1 MTKFFSKI
9 WFPVA
14 LVSAVTLQ
22 MGASHRTVEMNDPP
36 IVLCTDAP
44 SDWADTVKYPKGGY
58 KKLWS
63 PEEKASKIQIA
74 DSLLKGGAD
83 GFGEEEVIVKIRP
96 MALDTIFPPDSLMLT
111 DTFRYKFFAA
121 LCDSLSHIWVRDSL
135 IAALDTLNWLKL
147 DSLYAVDSAARV
159 KAAYWAWYA
168 SLDKK
173 ARRKADFEREMP
185 IKQARLDSLK
195 NAKEEQQAIRDSI
208 IENTP
213 RILETYVLKDSM
225 LYQRIVK
232 WTHDRDFH
240 NIHLLSQEDTNYNYR
255 FNDFPFLR
263 EDVNAVWLGVAGS
276 PLQHYDFSQRKSR
289 EGVAFYDALETWTY
303 NPSNL
308 PMYNTKT
315 PYTELSYWGTLLA
328 GDKKESDILHLLTS
342 QNITPALNV
351 TMFYDRYGGNG
362 ILEHEGTRNKTAV
375 VAANYLGKKYLM
387 HAGFIY
393 NMAARTE
400 NGGVR
405 DISMIRDTTIEVR
418 EIAVQLSNA
427 SSMVK
432 KQTVFLDQQIRIPF
446 YFLERWKH
454 RKDIP
459 DDDSDL
465 DLLLE
470 DEELAKAAEEQAP
483 PEDQEDNEEEKKEE
497 SPAEEVPVDDSKITT
512 AFIGHSSEFSVYKRI
527 YQDAL
532 TDAVG
537 KEFYGNVFNYH
548 PTTSYDSLRISRL
561 ENKLFL
567 RLQPWTD
574 ESIVS
579 KLDVGL
585 GHRLMS
591 YYSFDPAYI
600 REPANHPW
608 NALYLYAGVEGQL
621 KQYFLWNAHGKYTF
635 LGDEINDFD
644 LGAEARI
651 NLYPFRRHKGSPLS
665 IYARFNT
672 TLDEPEY
679 YLQHLYTNHYR
690 WDNDFTKI
698 STTTVEGGI
707 DIPLWHLGAH
717 VAYNLLAGNIW
728 YDNTGFARQNA
739 EAMSVLSGSLYKNF
753 ILGPI
758 HLDHR
763 VLAQLSSKPDVIPL
777 PLLAANARYYI
788 QFPVGTAKAMTM
800 QLGVNAWYNTKWY
813 LPAYNPV
820 LGVFHNQEEREYGN
834 YPVGDVFVNMQ
845 WKRAC
850 VFVKYENA
858 GMTLFDHNDYFSADR
873 YIRTTS
879 AVKFGLY
886 WPFYTQ
892 PGKGAAPREGGGGG
906 GGRSGGP
913 GGGEGRSSGLGGG
926 RGNAQGPSG
935 ASGTPGRS
943 AGSIDSSQKAV
954 RM

>member
-1 MTKFFSKI
+1 MKNFWAEILVPATIAGLTLAST
-9 WFPVA
+9 VGVETTRAVRLA
-14 LVSAVTLQ
+14 LPLRDSVVRSDTL
-22 MGASHRTVEMNDPP
+22 PP
-36 IVLCTDAP
+36 
-44 SDWADTVKYPKGGY
+44 K
-58 KKLWS
+58 
-63 PEEKASKIQIA
+63 
-74 DSLLKGGAD
+74 DSLKPPKDSLSD
-83 GFGEEEVIVKIRP
+83 EFDLFGEAPEDTTPKIYAR
-96 MALDTIFPPDSLMLT
+96 DTMKVPDSLKLT
-111 DTFRYKFFAA
+111 DPFLYEWYIAVKDSFTHR
-121 LCDSLSHIWVRDSL
+121 LVVDSLK
-135 IAALDTLNWLKL
+135 AGGDTLLWPRI
-147 DSLYAVDSAARV
+147 DSLYLADSTLQAKLAWERKWASMTKKERKKWTYENVDLPRI
-159 KAAYWAWYA
+159 
-168 SLDKK
+168 
-173 ARRKADFEREMP
+173 RREQDSIFQRK
-185 IKQARLDSLK
+185 DSL
-195 NAKEEQQAIRDSI
+195 QHIRDSI

-454 RKDIP
+454 RNDIP

-644 LGAEARI
+644 LGAEAKI

-672 TLDEPEY
+672 SLDEPEY

-707 DIPLWHLGAH
+707 DIPLWHLGAR

-728 YDNTGFARQNA
+728 YDNTCFARQNA

>member
-1 MTKFFSKI
+1 MMRFISKI
-9 WFPVA
+9 WFPAA

-36 IVLCTDAP
+36 IEICMDAP
-44 SDWADTVKYPKGGY
+44 SDWADTVKYSRTGY

-63 PEEKASKIQIA
+63 AEEKASKVQIA
-74 DSLLKGGAD
+74 DSLLGGGSD

-96 MALDTIFPPDSLMLT
+96 EALDTIVPPDSLLLT
-111 DTFRYKFFAA
+111 DTFRYRYFAA

-147 DSLYAVDSAARV
+147 DSLYAVDSAARA
-159 KAAYWAWYA
+159 KAAYWAWYY
-168 SLDKK
+168 SLDRK
-173 ARRKADFEREMP
+173 ARRKADIEREMP

-195 NAKEEQQAIRDSI
+195 NAKEEQQAVKDSI
-208 IENTP
+208 IQNTP
-213 RILETYVLKDSM
+213 RILETYVFKDSM
-225 LYQRIVK
+225 LYQRILK
-232 WTHDRDFH
+232 WTHERDFH
-240 NIHLLSQEDTNYNYR
+240 NISLLSQEDTNYNYR
-255 FNDFPFLR
+255 FNDYPFLR
-263 EDVNAVWLGVAGS
+263 KDVNATWLGVAGS
-276 PLQHYDFSQRKSR
+276 PLQHYDYSLRKSQ
-289 EGVAFYDALETWTY
+289 EGVAFYDALETWSY

-342 QNITPALNV
+342 QNITPSLNV

-362 ILEHEGTRNKTAV
+362 ILEIEGTKNKTAV

-393 NMAARTE
+393 NMAARNE

-405 DISMIRDTTIEVR
+405 DIGLIRDTTIEVR
-418 EIAVQLSNA
+418 EIAVQLSNT
-427 SSMVK
+427 SSQVK

-446 YFLERWKH
+446 YFIERWKH
-454 RKDIP
+454 RKDII
-459 DDDSDL
+459 DDSDL
-465 DLLLE
+465 DMLLLE
-470 DEELAKAAEEQAP
+470 EDEDQAAPKEEKVKARDGSEDEAEEEEEEEEDGEADAP
-483 PEDQEDNEEEKKEE
+483 PADT
-497 SPAEEVPVDDSKITT
+497 VRIDDSKITT
-512 AFIGHSSEFSVYKRI
+512 AFIGHSSEFSVYKRV
-527 YQDAL
+527 YRDQLSDA
-532 TDAVG
+532 TA
-537 KEFYGNVFNYH
+537 KAFYDNVFNYH
-548 PTTSYDSLRISRL
+548 PSTSYDSLRIMRL

-567 RLQPWTD
+567 RLQPFTD

-585 GHRLMS
+585 GHRLMR
-591 YYSFDPAYI
+591 YYTFDPTYLK
-600 REPANHPW
+600 EPSNHPW

-621 KQYFLWNAHGKYTF
+621 KQYFLWNAHGRYVF

-651 NLYPFRRHKGSPLS
+651 NLYPFRRHRGSPVS
-665 IYARFNT
+665 ITASFNT
-672 TLDEPEY
+672 KLDEPEY

-690 WDNDFTKI
+690 WNNDFTKI
-698 STTTVEGGI
+698 STTSVEGGV
-707 DIPLWHLGAH
+707 DVPLWQLGAR

-728 YDNTGFARQNA
+728 YDNAGIARQNA
-739 EAMSVLSGSLYKNF
+739 EAMSILSGSFYKNF
-753 ILGPI
+753 VLGPV

-763 VLAQLSSKPDVIPL
+763 VLVQLSSKPDVIPL
-777 PLLAANARYYI
+777 PLVAANVRYYL
-788 QFPVGTAKAMTM
+788 QFPIGSAKAMTM

-813 LPAYNPV
+813 LPAWNPA

-834 YPVGDVFVNMQ
+834 YPVGDLFVNMQ

-873 YIRTTS
+873 YIRTTR

-892 PGKGAAPREGGGGG
+892 PGKTTGGGQGSDHG
-906 GGRSGGP
+906 SA
-913 GGGEGRSSGLGGG
+913 SSSRL
-926 RGNAQGPSG
+926 
-935 ASGTPGRS
+935 
-943 AGSIDSSQKAV
+943 
-954 RM
+954 

>member
-1 MTKFFSKI
+1 MTNFFSKI

-14 LVSAVTLQ
+14 VVSAVTLQ

-36 IVLCTDAP
+36 IVICTDAP
-44 SDWADTVKYPKGGY
+44 SDWADTVKYSRTGY
-58 KKLWS
+58 KRLWS
-63 PEEKASKIQIA
+63 AEEKASKIQIA

-83 GFGEEEVIVKIRP
+83 GFGDEEAIVKIRP
-96 MALDTIFPPDSLMLT
+96 EALDTIVPPDSLLLT
-111 DTFRYKFFAA
+111 DTFRYRFFAA

-135 IAALDTLNWLKL
+135 IAALDTLNWTKL
-147 DSLYAVDSAARV
+147 DSVYAVDSAARA

-168 SLDKK
+168 TLDRK

-195 NAKEEQQAIRDSI
+195 NAKEEQQAIKDSI

-213 RILETYVLKDSM
+213 RILETYILKDSM

-232 WTHDRDFH
+232 WTHERDFH
-240 NIHLLSQEDTNYNYR
+240 NIRLLSQEDTNFNYR

-263 EDVNAVWLGVAGS
+263 KDVNAVWLGVAGS
-276 PLQHYDFSQRKSR
+276 PLQHYDYSQRKSR

-303 NPSNL
+303 DPANL

-342 QNITPALNV
+342 QNITPALNL
-351 TMFYDRYGGNG
+351 TLFYDRYGGNG
-362 ILEHEGTRNKTAV
+362 ILEGEGTRNKTAV
-375 VAANYLGKKYLM
+375 VETNYLGKKYLM

-393 NMAARTE
+393 NMVARNE

-418 EIAVQLSNA
+418 EIAVNLSNT
-427 SSMVK
+427 SSQVK

-446 YFLERWKH
+446 YFLERWRH
-454 RKDIP
+454 RNDIP

-470 DEELAKAAEEQAP
+470 EERAATASKPRTGDEDEDEDDPDGKTGEEAP
-483 PEDQEDNEEEKKEE
+483 ADT
-497 SPAEEVPVDDSKITT
+497 VRFDDTQITT

-527 YQDAL
+527 YRDAL
-532 TDAVG
+532 TDANAKG
-537 KEFYGNVFNYH
+537 FYDNVFNYH
-548 PTTSYDSLRISRL
+548 PSNSYDSLRVMRL
-561 ENKLFL
+561 ENKFFL

-585 GHRLMS
+585 GHRLMN
-591 YYSFDPAYI
+591 YYSFDPSYLHQ
-600 REPANHPW
+600 PSNHPW

-621 KQYFLWNAHGKYTF
+621 KQYLMWNAHGKYVF

-651 NLYPFRRHKGSPLS
+651 NLYPFRRHKTSPIS
-665 IYARFNT
+665 ISARFNT
-672 TLDEPEY
+672 SLDEPEY
-679 YLQHLYTNHYR
+679 YLQHLYTNHFR

-728 YDNTGFARQNA
+728 YDKAGIARQNA
-739 EAMSVLSGSLYKNF
+739 EAMSILSGSLYKDF

-763 VLAQLSSKPDVIPL
+763 VLVQLSSKNDVVPL

-788 QFPVGTAKAMTM
+788 QFPIGTAKAMTM
-800 QLGVNAWYNTKWY
+800 QIGLNAWYNTKWY
-813 LPAYNPV
+813 LPARNPA
-820 LGVFHNQEEREYGN
+820 LGVFHNQDEREYGN

-858 GMTLFDHNDYFSADR
+858 GMRLFDHNDYFSADR

-892 PGKGAAPREGGGGG
+892 PGKNHGGHEGGGSES
-906 GGRSGGP
+906 GR
-913 GGGEGRSSGLGGG
+913 L
-926 RGNAQGPSG
+926 
-935 ASGTPGRS
+935 
-943 AGSIDSSQKAV
+943 
-954 RM
+954 